1 MLVMNKDRNQKL
13 EKLTTAIQK
22 HLNNNP
28 ALLIGSGASIPYGLP
43 SMEDLADEIKSKLQV
58 KYRDDYQWKT
68 FIKEINEN
76 NNLEITLDNVDLKVG
91 IQEDIIWTVSE
102 LIERKD
108 KAALTSFI
116 SENYYP
122 ALTDIIKKFVQ
133 RVGSTNI
140 VTTNYDCLI
149 EYAIDFADGKNNT
162 GFSGNYIQKF
172 TQFSNDTLKRTV
184 NLYKVHGS
192 IDWFRHKENY
202 TILSLQFFNKSKL
215 SDKYTPLIVT
225 PGNRKYKETIVD
237 PFRTVI
243 SKADEAL
250 RNSASYLCIGYGFN
264 DEHIQPIIIDE
275 NRNNKKPIV
284 IVTKEVTKK
293 IKELFLKNKTEN
305 YLIISE
311 GDDSS
316 ECKVYYSSS
325 ESELFSESFWQLDEF
340 YKLWFE

>member
-1 MLVMNKDRNQKL
+1 MNKDRNEKL

-43 SMEDLADEIKSKLQV
+43 SMADLADEIKSKLHI
-58 KYRDDYQWKT
+58 KYRDDSQWKAFVKKLDET
-68 FIKEINEN
+68 
-76 NNLEITLDNVDLKVG
+76 NNLEISLDNVDLKVG
-91 IQEDIIWTVSE
+91 IQEDIIWIVSK

-116 SENYYP
+116 SKNDYP

-133 RVGSTNI
+133 KVGPTNI

-172 TQFSNDTLKRTV
+172 TQFSNNSIKRAV

-192 IDWFRHKENY
+192 IDWFRHKENQN
-202 TILSLQFFNKSKL
+202 ILSLKLFNKSKL
-215 SDKYTPLIVT
+215 FDKYTPLIVT
-225 PGNRKYKETIVD
+225 PGNGKYRETHVD
-237 PFRTVI
+237 PFRTII

-275 NRNNKKPIV
+275 NKNNKKPIV
-284 IVTKEVTKK
+284 IVTKEITTR
-293 IKELFLKNKTEN
+293 IKELFINVEPEN
-305 YLIISE
+305 CVIISE
-311 GDDSS
+311 DNDGNG
-316 ECKVYYSSS
+316 CKVYYSSS
-325 ESELFSESFWQLDEF
+325 ETELFSESYWQLDEF
-340 YKLWFE
+340 YKVWFE

>member
-1 MLVMNKDRNQKL
+1 MNKDRNEKL
-13 EKLTTAIQK
+13 EKLTTVIQK

-43 SMEDLADEIKSKLQV
+43 SMADLADEIKSELHK
-58 KYRDDYQWKT
+58 KYRDDSQWKAFVQKLDET
-68 FIKEINEN
+68 
-76 NNLEITLDNVDLKVG
+76 NNLEISLDNVDLKVG
-91 IQEDIIWTVSE
+91 IQEDIIWIVSE

-133 RVGSTNI
+133 KVGPTNI

-172 TQFSNDTLKRTV
+172 TKFSNNSIKRAV

-192 IDWFRHKENY
+192 IDWFRHKENQN
-202 TILSLQFFNKSKL
+202 ILSLKLFNKSKL
-215 SDKYTPLIVT
+215 FDKYTPLIVT
-225 PGNRKYKETIVD
+225 PGNGKYRETHVD

-275 NRNNKKPIV
+275 NKNNKKPIV
-284 IVTKEVTKK
+284 IVTKEITTR
-293 IKELFLKNKTEN
+293 IKELFINVKPEN
-305 YLIISE
+305 CVIISE
-311 GDDSS
+311 GNDGNG
-316 ECKVYYSSS
+316 CKVYYSSS
-325 ESELFSESFWQLDEF
+325 ETELFSESYWQLDEF
-340 YKLWFE
+340 YKVWFE

>member
-1 MLVMNKDRNQKL
+1 MSKVRDEKL
-13 EKLTTAIQK
+13 EKLTTTIQK
-22 HLNNNP
+22 HLSNNP
-28 ALLIGSGASIPYGLP
+28 ALLIGSGASIPYGIP
-43 SMEDLADEIKSKLQV
+43 SMMDLSDEIKSRLQEKYKDDDQWIVFIEKL
-58 KYRDDYQWKT
+58 
-68 FIKEINEN
+68 NET
-76 NNLEITLDNVDLKVG
+76 NNLEITLDNVDIKVA
-91 IQEDIIWTVSE
+91 IHEDIIWVVLE

-108 KAALTSFI
+108 KEALTKFI

-172 TQFSNDTLKRTV
+172 TQFSNNFINRAV

-192 IDWFRHKENY
+192 IDWFKHKENQN
-202 TILSLQFFNKSKL
+202 ILSLKYFNKSKL

-225 PGNRKYKETIVD
+225 PGNGKYRETHVD
-237 PFRTVI
+237 PFRTII

-250 RNSASYLCIGYGFN
+250 RNSVSYLCIGYGFN

-284 IVTKEVTKK
+284 IVTKEVTTK
-293 IKELFLKNKTEN
+293 IKELFIDDKPEN
-305 YLIISE
+305 CLIISE
-311 GDDSS
+311 GNDGKG
-316 ECKVYYSSS
+316 CKVYYSFS
-325 ESELFSESFWQLDEF
+325 ETELFSESYWQLDEF
-340 YKLWFE
+340 YKVWFD

>member
-1 MLVMNKDRNQKL
+1 MNKDRDEKL

-43 SMEDLADEIKSKLQV
+43 SMADLANEIKSKLQQ
-58 KYRDDYQWKT
+58 KYRADSQWKAFVKKLDET
-68 FIKEINEN
+68 

-91 IQEDIIWTVSE
+91 IQEDIIWIVSE

-133 RVGSTNI
+133 KVGPTNI

-172 TQFSNDTLKRTV
+172 TQFSNNSIKRAV

-192 IDWFRHKENY
+192 IDWFRHKENQN
-202 TILSLQFFNKSKL
+202 ILSLKFFNKSNL

-225 PGNRKYKETIVD
+225 PGNGKYRETHID

-284 IVTKEVTKK
+284 IVTKEITTR
-293 IKELFLKNKTEN
+293 IKELFITCKPEN
-305 YLIISE
+305 CLILSE
-311 GDDSS
+311 GNDGNG
-316 ECKVYYSSS
+316 CKVYYSSS
-325 ESELFSESFWQLDEF
+325 KTELFSESYWQLDEF
-340 YKLWFE
+340 YKVWFE